1 MCWENGS
8 RNATFLNRFYLKKQH
23 KKNKRTGYKMGL
35 IEELR
40 KKFQKEN
47 ADEYILKIDI
57 KLNGNAEKRLKEL
70 KKKEVKK
77 NVKRRL

>member
-1 MCWENGS
+1 
-8 RNATFLNRFYLKKQH
+8 
-23 KKNKRTGYKMGL
+23 MGL

-40 KKFQKEN
+40 KKFQKQN
-47 ADEYILKIDI
+47 AEEYILKIEI
-57 KLNGNAEKRLKEL
+57 KMKGNAEKLLKEL